1 MLFELFNNDTNKNNK
16 KSDIEL
22 LSNKIDSLVAALN
35 NCIIS
40 GKEVDDI
47 DNDNDN
53 DNEN

>member
-1 MLFELFNNDTNKNNK
+1 MLFELFNNDIDKNNK

-35 NCIIS
+35 NCIIQ
-40 GKEVDDI
+40 GKEVTDI